1 MKQMA
6 STGSES
12 AAKKKSASNQPA
24 NIDTHQIIVVRSG
37 FNGQLV
43 YISPKT
49 GEKFVWENFGDEQ
62 EMELG
67 EIRNAKSSAKSFFI
81 NNWFMFDD
89 EYEWVIDYIG
99 VRQYY
104 ENAISLDEFDTIFT
118 NSPDEIAS
126 KISKMTAG
134 QKQSLSYKARK
145 MIVEGKIDSRKA
157 IAALEQALG
166 ISLVEK

>member
-1 MKQMA
+1 MA
-6 STGSES
+6 TTGIERAAEESVSALSRPST
-12 AAKKKSASNQPA
+12 
-24 NIDTHQIIVVRSG
+24 IDTHQIIVVKSG

-43 YISPKT
+43 YISQKT

-104 ENAISLDEFDTIFT
+104 ENAISLEEFDAIFT
-118 NSPDEIAS
+118 KAPEEIIA
-126 KISKMTAG
+126 KISKMSAG
-134 QKQSLSYKARK
+134 QKQSLSYKARV
-145 MIVEGKIDSRKA
+145 MIADGKIDSRGA
-157 IAALEQALG
+157 IAALEQVLG
-166 ISLVEK
+166 LSLTEK